1 MIDAIHNYLS
11 TERNP
16 AFLPNAETKQNTCSS
31 FLYICIWLFEELT
44 LRKVNGM
51 VHVYV
56 KAAWIESRSGTA
68 GSQKS
73 NLTYCRYDAVKSE
86 PPLTV
91 DFPD

>member
-16 AFLPNAETKQNTCSS
+16 AFCLMWRPSNTDTCSS
-31 FLYICIWLFEELT
+31 FLYAFEFVYDCFEELT

-68 GSQKS
+68 VVPVARNPTLRTDG
-73 NLTYCRYDAVKSE
+73 TMR
-86 PPLTV
+86 
-91 DFPD
+91 